1 MPEPTEVPSVDR
13 RPVATITRRRADRVV
28 PSTVVRADEGARMA
42 GWPDMD
48 GADDHGSTHRHAP
61 GHRHVHG
68 HGHRHGPSDARG
80 WRRWVRA
87 DDDLVTTRV
96 GRLVWVTVVIC
107 AFATVVGL
115 VVLWPGGDDTSVD
128 PAVLG
133 GDPVEAV
140 VTSVSIAP
148 CTGTDPAS
156 AIDCRFVQLEIQS
169 GEAAGDIAVL
179 ESSVGGA
186 GARPDPGDE
195 ILVLATEASDG
206 TVFYSFYEFQRRTPL
221 LLLALLFVT
230 AVVVLG
236 RWRGVGAVGGLV
248 ASFAVIGVFVLPS
261 LLAGSNPVAVALVG
275 ASVVAFIA
283 LFLAHGLTLE
293 TAVALLASFASLAI
307 TGVLAWL
314 FVAAAKFTGYTE
326 EYTFFL
332 DALGRDIDPRGLILA
347 GVVIGSLGVL
357 DDVTVTQ
364 VSAVWTLR
372 DANPSVSSGELYRS
386 ALRIGRDHI
395 SSTVNTLF
403 LAYAGA
409 SLPLL
414 LLFSE
419 ANQSLGSVVVR
430 EAVAVEIVR
439 ALVGSIGLVASVPIS
454 TWLAASVLTRRPSG
468 DGARGAA

>member
-1 MPEPTEVPSVDR
+1 VPEPTDGSISVTCDAPRPTDADDR
-13 RPVATITRRRADRVV
+13 LPV
-28 PSTVVRADEGARMA
+28 
-42 GWPDMD
+42 MD
-48 GADDHGSTHRHAP
+48 GAHDGEDMQGDGGDTAEPEHAP
-61 GHRHVHG
+61 APTGRHGGRHTHGHAHA
-68 HGHRHGPSDARG
+68 HGHRHSTDGRRG
-80 WRRWVRA
+80 WRGWVRT
-87 DDDLVTTRV
+87 DDDLVTTRI
-96 GRLVWVTVVIC
+96 GRIVWIAVVVC
-107 AFATVVGL
+107 AVITVVGL
-115 VVLWPGGDDTSVD
+115 IALWPTDRGTSLD
-128 PAVLG
+128 PAVLD
-133 GDPVEAV
+133 GDPLEAV

-148 CTGTDPAS
+148 CSGTDPSA
-156 AIDCRFVQLEIQS
+156 AIDCRFVELEIRS
-169 GEAAGDIAVL
+169 GDTAGDIAIL
-179 ESSVGGA
+179 EASVGGA
-186 GARPDPGDE
+186 GATPDPGDE
-195 ILVLATEASDG
+195 ILVLATDSGNG
-206 TVFYSFYEFQRRTPL
+206 TLYYSFYEFQRRTPL
-221 LLLALLFVT
+221 LLLALLFVA

-236 RWRGVGAVGGLV
+236 RWRGVGAVTGLA
-248 ASFAVIGVFVLPS
+248 ASFAIIGFFVLPS
-261 LLAGSNPVAVALVG
+261 LLEGNNPVAVALVG

-293 TAVALLASFASLAI
+293 TAVALLASFAALAI
-307 TGVLAWL
+307 TGLLGWM

-372 DANPSVSSGELYRS
+372 DADPSASSADLYRS

-454 TWLAASVLTRRPSG
+454 TWLASQVLARRAPATATG
-468 DGARGAA
+468 

>member
-1 MPEPTEVPSVDR
+1 MADAHDDPS
-13 RPVATITRRRADRVV
+13 P
-28 PSTVVRADEGARMA
+28 
-42 GWPDMD
+42 
-48 GADDHGSTHRHAP
+48 
-61 GHRHVHG
+61 HRHVHA
-68 HGHRHGPSDARG
+68 HRHPSGRG
-80 WRRWVRA
+80 WRRWLRT

-96 GRLVWVTVVIC
+96 GRAVWVAVLVC
-107 AFATVVGL
+107 ALATTVGL
-115 VVLWPGGDDTSVD
+115 VALWPGDDRPSLD
-128 PAVLG
+128 PAVLNG
-133 GDPVEAV
+133 EPVEAV
-140 VTSVSIAP
+140 VRSVTIGP
-148 CTGTDPAS
+148 CSGTEPAA
-156 AIDCRFVQLEIQS
+156 AIDCRFVQIEIETGETAGAIAILE
-169 GEAAGDIAVL
+169 A
-179 ESSVGGA
+179 SVGGA
-186 GARPDPGDE
+186 GARPDAGDE
-195 ILVLATEASDG
+195 ILVLANENFDG
-206 TVFYSFYEFQRRTPL
+206 TYFYSFYEYQRRTPL
-221 LLLALLFVT
+221 LLLALVFVA

-236 RWRGVGAVGGLV
+236 RWRGVGAISGLV
-248 ASFAVIGVFVLPS
+248 ASFAVLGAFVLPS
-261 LLAGSNPVAVALVG
+261 LLDGNSPVLVALVG
-275 ASVVAFIA
+275 ASMIAFIA
-283 LFLAHGLTLE
+283 LFLAHGFTLE

-307 TGVLAWL
+307 TGILGWL
-314 FVAAAKFTGYTE
+314 FIAAAKFTGYTE

-372 DANPSVSSGELYRS
+372 DSNPSATNGQIYRS

-419 ANQSLGSVVVR
+419 ANQSFASVVVR

-454 TWLAASVLTRRPSG
+454 TWLAAQVLTRRTTSG
-468 DGARGAA
+468 